1 MFGIPNDENCD
12 HSTGNTWL
20 QHEDEWCSRVAQS
33 KEGSWSDLCFKFVDR
48 LSRNDNER
56 GHKEHDR
63 PIISPSLGSLSRR
76 DYSSASLE
84 SHPAWC
90 CIQEHILVDHKLVC
104 HVESRDW
111 PAVLSLHTYFVMKTV
126 ENDEP
131 NLHAAKCQVVKFQE
145 FDRKLSYVHWNYWKY
160 EKSECL
166 TWILSTDKVLF
177 GNLCLVESS

>member
-33 KEGSWSDLCFKFVDR
+33 KKGSWSDLCLEFVDR

-90 CIQEHILVDHKLVC
+90 CSSLQQPLNAFGAPSHDLPWFPSPPPRLPSASTLSTSKFCCDLPLLPSHLNYYSLSIFTCRVRMGM
-104 HVESRDW
+104 RD
-111 PAVLSLHTYFVMKTV
+111 SK
-126 ENDEP
+126 
-131 NLHAAKCQVVKFQE
+131 KC
-145 FDRKLSYVHWNYWKY
+145 WKY
-160 EKSECL
+160 KGHFKCPC
-166 TWILSTDKVLF
+166 VP
-177 GNLCLVESS
+177 N